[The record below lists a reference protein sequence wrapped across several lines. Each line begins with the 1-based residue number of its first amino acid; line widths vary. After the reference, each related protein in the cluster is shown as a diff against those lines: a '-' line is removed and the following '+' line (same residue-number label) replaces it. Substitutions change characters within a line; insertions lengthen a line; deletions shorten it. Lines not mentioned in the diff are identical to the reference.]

1 MPPRMNSIPFNVT
14 REKPKAWQLILL
26 ALLILLLAVC
36 VWAMTH
42 TQTVR
47 DWYILATYNP
57 PSSVVKIAEQDTM
70 TGYAKKLFYV
80 NEPQI
85 ATKQEFAQHCPN
97 STEQT
102 YVIGCYHSGDNGIYL
117 LNVTDPRL
125 NGIVPVTG
133 AYEMLHAGYARLPVS
148 ERTKIDNEMQ
158 SYYTT
163 HKLTPEIY
171 QQMSAYAK
179 TEPGARYDEM
189 YSVLATEVSSLP
201 TSLENHY
208 KLYFTNR
215 SAIVDMYNNYQAAF
229 LSRQN
234 QIAADNLLMTNLK
247 TTINNNEAKLNSL
260 LGNIKSTQNI
270 MNSDQ
275 AQGQINEYNSIVPG
289 YNSLVDQYNAL
300 VASTTQDINQYNS
313 IVNSRNQLALEEQ
326 QLVSDLQSNPAQP
339 ISPK

>member
-1 MPPRMNSIPFNVT
+1 MNSKSFNIT
-14 REKPKAWQLILL
+14 RDKPKAWQVVLLAILL
-26 ALLILLLAVC
+26 VLLAAC
-36 VWAMTH
+36 VWAVTH

-47 DWYILATYNP
+47 DWYILATYKP

-70 TGYAKKLFYV
+70 TGYAKQLFYV
-80 NEPQI
+80 NEPRI
-85 ATKQEFAQHCPN
+85 ASKQEFAQNCPN
-97 STEQT
+97 GTEQT

-133 AYEMLHAGYARLPVS
+133 AYEMLHAGYARLS
-148 ERTKIDNEMQ
+148 NNERTKIDNEMQ
-158 SYYTT
+158 SFYSS
-163 HKLTPEIY
+163 HALTPEIY

-201 TSLENHY
+201 KTLENHY
-208 KLYFTNR
+208 KIYFKNR
-215 SAIVDMYNNYQAAF
+215 ATIVGMYDNYQAAF
-229 LSRQN
+229 VSRQN
-234 QIAADNLLMTNLK
+234 QIALDNAQMKNLK
-247 TTINNNEAKLNSL
+247 TTIDNNESRLSSL
-260 LGNIKSTQNI
+260 LASIKSTQNN
-270 MNSDQ
+270 MNSYQ
-275 AQGQINEYNSIVPG
+275 AQGQIAAYNAIVPG

-300 VASTTQDINQYNS
+300 VASTTQAINQYNS

-339 ISPK
+339 ISQK